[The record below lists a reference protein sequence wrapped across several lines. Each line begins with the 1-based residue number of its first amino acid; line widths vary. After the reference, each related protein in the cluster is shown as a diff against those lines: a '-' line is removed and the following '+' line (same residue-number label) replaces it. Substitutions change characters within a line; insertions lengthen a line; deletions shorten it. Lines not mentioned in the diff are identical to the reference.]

1 MEALIRHLVHPLVG
15 HPDDVQ
21 IQELAGDAVTVY
33 ELSLHE
39 DDQALFEDD
48 GGRLLRSIRT
58 VLSAGSGHQKS
69 SLELVRALSEA
80 GEEE

>member
-1 MEALIRHLVHPLVG
+1 MEGLIRHLVHPLVG

-21 IQELAGDAVTVY
+21 IQELVGEAVTVY
-33 ELSLHE
+33 ELSLH
-39 DDQALFEDD
+39 DDDRERFEDD
-48 GGRLLRSIRT
+48 GGRIIRSIRT

-69 SLELVRALSEA
+69 SLELVTEFSEA